1 MIHDMG
7 EERDPL
13 RFAAGSNVRKLR
25 DQDLGLDDGGY
36 ALDRFYC
43 ASTNAHD
50 HSETIQLKLP
60 KHVKVLINQFVGND
74 ELPAYRSVNDVVRDA
89 LVHRLQWIQD
99 FYAASP
105 ALKAWIIM
113 ETTRNQL
120 ETIQAE
126 MTAQRQLVE
135 FFREVI
141 DSAVADQ
148 DRTTM
153 ELITTTGTAMIQQA
167 REPYRSQAL
176 EHLRRGYVALGM
188 DDAALVEMVA
198 EESADVFD
206 PTVEIGQEMG
216 RIMAADPHN

>member
-50 HSETIQLKLP
+50 
-60 KHVKVLINQFVGND
+60 
-74 ELPAYRSVNDVVRDA
+74 VVHGP
-89 LVHRLQWIQD
+89 VHRLQWIQD

-188 DDAALVEMVA
+188 DDAALVELVA

-216 RIMAADPHN
+216 RIMAADPHD